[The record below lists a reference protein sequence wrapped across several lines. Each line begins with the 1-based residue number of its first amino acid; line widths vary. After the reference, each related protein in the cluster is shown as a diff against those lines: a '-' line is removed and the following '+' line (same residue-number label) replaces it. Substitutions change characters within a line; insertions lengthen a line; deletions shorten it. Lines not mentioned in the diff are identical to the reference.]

1 MEIVLNF
8 MSVDLVSAVVSSASV
23 MIMITMMCNKIGS
36 LALSR
41 TGVDENLRCVKMFKL
56 SLVTVNDW
64 W

>member
-41 TGVDENLRCVKMFKL
+41 TVVDENLMGVKMFEL
-56 SLVTVNDW
+56 SLVIVNDW